1 MTSQRISYVKS
12 NGILA
17 GILVEE
23 IWKIAIQIYSWI
35 LIVTN
40 MCAIVQTFI
49 PRPI

>member
-1 MTSQRISYVKS
+1 MTSQRFSYVKS
-12 NGILA
+12 IGILA

-23 IWKIAIQIYSWI
+23 NWKITIQFYSWI

-49 PRPI
+49 SRPI